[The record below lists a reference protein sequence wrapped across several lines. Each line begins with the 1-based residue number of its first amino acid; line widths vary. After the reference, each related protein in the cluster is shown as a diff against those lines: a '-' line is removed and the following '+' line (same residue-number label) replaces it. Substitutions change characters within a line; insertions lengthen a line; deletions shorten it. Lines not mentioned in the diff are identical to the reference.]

1 MLGEMA
7 GEVRGQQGGMRVLAD
22 EGHGPRMEV
31 TDQGMGTLFGVG
43 VSQTVTYV
51 GTMRPNGTV
60 AGEGTGV
67 AMTANGGAATF
78 RGVGVGRF
86 VGQGAMSWRG
96 SLFYETA
103 SEELAR
109 LNGIA
114 VLFEYEIDETGKS
127 VGRLYEWK

>member
-1 MLGEMA
+1 MLGDMV
-7 GEVRGQQGGMRVLAD
+7 GEVRGQQGAMRVLAD
-22 EGHGPRMEV
+22 EGHGPRIEV
-31 TDQGMGTLFGVG
+31 TDQATGTLFGVG

-67 AMTANGGAATF
+67 AMTASGGAATF
-78 RGVGVGRF
+78 RGVGVGRML
-86 VGQGAMSWRG
+86 GQGAMSWRG

-114 VLFEYEIDETGKS
+114 VLFEYEIDESGKS
-127 VGRLYEWK
+127 EGRLYEWK